1 MRSALA
7 NPEESYD
14 LERSARLDALKALGP
29 LRLAHLDALRSWDP
43 LSQVPPDLEEPH
55 DLERSARLNVLR
67 SHSAY
72 VQIKK
77 PPIKKRDPTLDRGAR
92 RRRRSDKG
100 GRGMSSWAF
109 RGQGRP
115 NKGIL
120 DFGQKVQ
127 SLLLK
132 WLNWLMFWF
141 RIRLG
146 AGGRRRLGTPRAGAA
161 EEGNL

>member
-7 NPEESYD
+7 NPEESHD
-14 LERSARLDALKALGP
+14 LERSARLDALRALGP
-29 LRLAHLDALRSWDP
+29 LRLAHLDALRSWGS

-55 DLERSARLNVLR
+55 DLEGSARLDVLR

-72 VQIKK
+72 AQIKK
-77 PPIKKRDPTLDRGAR
+77 APIRKLDPTLDWGAR

-100 GRGMSSWAF
+100 GRGMSPWAF

-120 DFGQKVQ
+120 DFGENAQ
-127 SLLLK
+127 SPVLK
-132 WLNWLMFWF
+132 
-141 RIRLG
+141 
-146 AGGRRRLGTPRAGAA
+146 
-161 EEGNL
+161 